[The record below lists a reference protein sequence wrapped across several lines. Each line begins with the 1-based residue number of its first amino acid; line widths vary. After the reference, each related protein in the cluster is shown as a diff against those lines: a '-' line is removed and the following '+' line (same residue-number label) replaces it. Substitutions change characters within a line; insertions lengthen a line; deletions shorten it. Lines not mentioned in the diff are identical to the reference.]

1 MDNLTEINCKEIFKK
16 AYENRYTWKN
26 DFLGYQGKCIFLTNN
41 NIHKGDFIL
50 GKDFKPN
57 IQKIEDEK
65 VVKSIA
71 SQLFEV
77 CIHRVKREF
86 ESVHSENNFNLLKN
100 SESGIEMS
108 VSGKNQGDKYRVKN
122 NCINMVYRKIHGT
135 IIEIFVEEFLDT
147 GIGSL
152 SKKYSSQQIKCKEIF
167 KKAYENRYTWN
178 NDFNGYQGKCIFFSN
193 NNIHTGNFLLGK
205 DFKPHIQNIEDE
217 KIVKSIAS
225 QLFEVCIHRVKREF
239 ESVHSENN
247 FNLLKNSE
255 SGIEMSVLGKN
266 QGDKYRVKNNCINMV
281 YRKIHGTIIE
291 IFVEEFLDTG
301 TGSLSKKYTSQ
312 QINPDTLETNSQKLE
327 YEDEFLN
334 VGKDDYWILNSRTIK
349 YINQDKEAETQ
360 KFIFESLCLLN

>member
-1 MDNLTEINCKEIFKK
+1 MENPREINCKEIFRK

-26 DFLGYQGKCIFLTNN
+26 EFNGYKGKCIFFVNN
-41 NIHKGDFIL
+41 NIHEGEFLL

-86 ESVHSENNFNLLKN
+86 EAVHSENTFNLLKN

-122 NCINMVYRKIHGT
+122 NYINMVYRKIHGT

-152 SKKYSSQQIKCKEIF
+152 SKKYSSQQI
-167 KKAYENRYTWN
+167 
-178 NDFNGYQGKCIFFSN
+178 
-193 NNIHTGNFLLGK
+193 
-205 DFKPHIQNIEDE
+205 
-217 KIVKSIAS
+217 
-225 QLFEVCIHRVKREF
+225 
-239 ESVHSENN
+239 
-247 FNLLKNSE
+247 
-255 SGIEMSVLGKN
+255 
-266 QGDKYRVKNNCINMV
+266 
-281 YRKIHGTIIE
+281 
-291 IFVEEFLDTG
+291 
-301 TGSLSKKYTSQ
+301 
-312 QINPDTLETNSQKLE
+312 NPDTLEKNSQKLE

-334 VGKDDYWILNSRTIK
+334 MGKDDYWILNSRTIK
-349 YINQDKEAETQ
+349 YINQDKEEETQ
-360 KFIFESLCLLN
+360 KFIFENLCLLN